1 MTSLEILVL
10 FMSLNLQGKQ
20 SKVKGPKAKKVKR
33 SRVQLEQGCDCTL
46 KLIYKLE
53 SNPHKT
59 KKRSVTDMTNF
70 RDAHRV

>member
-1 MTSLEILVL
+1 
-10 FMSLNLQGKQ
+10 MSLNLQGKQ
-20 SKVKGPKAKKVKR
+20 SKVKGPKAKKVKGPKAKKVKR